1 MPGPGRMKLVRSGWF
16 FEIRFLLTA
25 YRSDLD
31 LAYVRA
37 EFATVAD
44 ANDQRWAKLDAWIN
58 EQRDE

>member
-1 MPGPGRMKLVRSGWF
+1 MKLVRSGWF